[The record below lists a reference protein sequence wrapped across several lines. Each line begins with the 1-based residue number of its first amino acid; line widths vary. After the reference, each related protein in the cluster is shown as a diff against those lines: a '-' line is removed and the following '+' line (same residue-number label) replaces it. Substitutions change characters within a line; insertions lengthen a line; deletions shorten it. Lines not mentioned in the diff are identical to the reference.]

1 MVTCIAIPLLSH
13 IVFATTEAFVTS
25 WDEPFNSLLLS
36 VRVQCYMSSGN
47 NSFFLTIIF
56 KYVAENVILQCW
68 KQLIIAQLI
77 ILLL

>member
-13 IVFATTEAFVTS
+13 IVFATTEACVTS
-25 WDEPFNSLLLS
+25 WDELFNSLLLS

-47 NSFFLTIIF
+47 NLFFLTTIF
-56 KYVAENVILQCW
+56 KYVAEKVILQCW

-77 ILLL
+77 IPLI